1 MLLKLLA
8 VVAVVNVQSFGGWGV
23 TQSSIS
29 KWVTQTFEGGV
40 THSVIVVLLRLLCE
54 LLSGPMIDP

>member
-8 VVAVVNVQSFGGWGV
+8 VVAVVNVQSFGGWV

-40 THSVIVVLLRLLCE
+40 THSINVVLLQLLCK